1 VLLTVISESLAEVQV
16 VDQDMAAVVDLVVL
30 QLQLMV
36 VVDTVELLLQLLMA
50 EVLLLP
56 MVEAAM
62 AVEAMAIH
70 LEVVEAAN
78 LGGKLPLSDVS

>member
-1 VLLTVISESLAEVQV
+1 
-16 VDQDMAAVVDLVVL
+16 
-30 QLQLMV
+30 V